1 MDSFDIGKGVG
12 DLLFKVKEKGFNNLK
27 ILEGKVKI
35 NLDRKLLG
43 FFFKV
48 EEIDMEDEFE

>member
-43 FFFKV
+43 FFF
-48 EEIDMEDEFE
+48 